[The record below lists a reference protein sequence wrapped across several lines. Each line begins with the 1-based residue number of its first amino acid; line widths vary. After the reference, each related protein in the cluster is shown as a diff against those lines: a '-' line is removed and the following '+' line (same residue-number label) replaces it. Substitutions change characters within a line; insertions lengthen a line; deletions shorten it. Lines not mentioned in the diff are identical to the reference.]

1 MHSKTLRGN
10 IHKRWRVGQRYIKK
24 HRINASDLLGYLVR
38 DMVINQIN
46 IKEQDHIR
54 IG

>member
-38 DMVINQIN
+38 DMVINPDKYKKSKITFV
-46 IKEQDHIR
+46 
-54 IG
+54 